1 MNVVASG
8 PMVIPID
15 GQLLPENVG
24 AMPAD
29 AVLTSLAESL
39 KLTGEE
45 TGGSGS
51 LSLSVDFRGLSAYA
65 PGLCLVRL
73 PHNGHRRQM
82 G

>member
-15 GQLLPENVG
+15 GQLLPENVD

-29 AVLTSLAESL
+29 AVLTSLR
-39 KLTGEE
+39 KLE
-45 TGGSGS
+45 TYGRGDRRVCS

-65 PGLCLVRL
+65 PGLAMPR
-73 PHNGHRRQM
+73 PPPA
-82 G
+82 